1 METSGQGRGLT
12 VWDFIPATLT
22 VVLGVLTNWLSD
34 IWQPAVP
41 VIVGGTLLS
50 IVALDVRLN
59 RASGSPGRLRGLGD
73 QHVLLIAASG
83 LIVGFGLGWLGGL
96 IPEGPSIPVSRGRFL
111 ILSYTAVGFVAA
123 VPAVVSAYRRR
134 KPLWWIT
141 YNAFT
146 AFGLATGLTY
156 GSDWF
161 WRIFLQYFAAVTA
174 VCALVRWGRRIIAA
188 FLDMMGVRGATEPER
203 S

>member
-59 RASGSPGRLRGLGD
+59 RASGSPGRLLNRRLRANSFGDIQFNALCGL
-73 QHVLLIAASG
+73 
-83 LIVGFGLGWLGGL
+83 
-96 IPEGPSIPVSRGRFL
+96 VSL
-111 ILSYTAVGFVAA
+111 
-123 VPAVVSAYRRR
+123 
-134 KPLWWIT
+134 
-141 YNAFT
+141 
-146 AFGLATGLTY
+146 
-156 GSDWF
+156 
-161 WRIFLQYFAAVTA
+161 
-174 VCALVRWGRRIIAA
+174 
-188 FLDMMGVRGATEPER
+188 
-203 S
+203 